1 MLTCPLQLKCLSFPF
16 SLWIFFLSCYCLFWG
31 FILKRPCNHNFS
43 ITIITKTRSL
53 PESEWALLSWAGKYA
68 MRDLVNRLPGG
79 ASPSVLSDET
89 VAAIC
94 CALHEVTSK
103 NMENA
108 KALADSGGIEKLVNI
123 TKGRG
128 DRQVCCKGMPAPGPH
143 SWVGPVT
150 SALVK
155 DNISCWEGFIS
166 ALLTRQ

>member
-1 MLTCPLQLKCLSFPF
+1 
-16 SLWIFFLSCYCLFWG
+16 
-31 FILKRPCNHNFS
+31 
-43 ITIITKTRSL
+43 
-53 PESEWALLSWAGKYA
+53 

-128 DRQVCCKGMPAPGPH
+128 DRQVCCKWMPAPGPH

-155 DNISCWEGFIS
+155 DTFPVGLHASKLS
-166 ALLTRQ
+166 S